1 MAKKRKSAK
10 EACVQFN
17 EVRETYA
24 GETFTREELITLLAG
39 ILPKVHHEYLLLPEL
54 GIVERNGRRYKFPN
68 EPVFIGK
75 IETYLEKI
83 RPNKKPE
90 NSSTNREEPKL
101 LFKEDVIE
109 KAIETLKSTG
119 DYRILK
125 KVVTINWEEV

>member
-39 ILPKVHHEYLLLPEL
+39 VLPRIHHEYSLLPKL
-54 GIVERNGRRYKFPN
+54 GIVEKTGRLYRFPK

-75 IETYLEKI
+75 IETYLKKI

-90 NSSTNREEPKL
+90 NSPINMEEPEL
-101 LFKEDVIE
+101 LFEEDIIE
-109 KAIETLKSTG
+109 KAIETLKATG

>member
-39 ILPKVHHEYLLLPEL
+39 VLPRIHREYSLLPKL
-54 GIVERNGRRYKFPN
+54 GIVEKTGRRYKFPN

-83 RPNKKPE
+83 RPNKKSE
-90 NSSTNREEPKL
+90 NSPSNEEEPKL
-101 LFKEDVIE
+101 LFEEDVIE

-125 KVVTINWEEV
+125 KVITINWEEV